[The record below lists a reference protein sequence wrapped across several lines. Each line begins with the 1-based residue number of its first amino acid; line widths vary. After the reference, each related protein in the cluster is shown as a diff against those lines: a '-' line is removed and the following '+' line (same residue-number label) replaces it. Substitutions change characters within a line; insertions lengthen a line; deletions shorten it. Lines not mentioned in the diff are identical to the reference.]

1 VILRPIEVFLSSI
14 VGFQGYFGM
23 KIGEMI
29 WTTCPGVQME
39 INLKNFLGIDDK
51 KNEIINAER
60 KNMKSLSTDPKMP
73 SKEII
78 LVVDDE
84 AGPRES
90 LRMILKPLYEVHTA
104 SGGQEALGLIRN
116 KDIAV
121 VTLDLNMP
129 GLSGIDVLK
138 EIRNLR
144 PDTEVIVITGY
155 GTLKNAQEAIR
166 FGAGDFISKPFNVAD
181 VISIVEKSF
190 ERRSFN
196 LKIKSLVE
204 RIQGLRSTVHD
215 A

>member
-1 VILRPIEVFLSSI
+1 
-14 VGFQGYFGM
+14 
-23 KIGEMI
+23 
-29 WTTCPGVQME
+29 
-39 INLKNFLGIDDK
+39 
-51 KNEIINAER
+51 
-60 KNMKSLSTDPKMP
+60 MKSLSTDPKMP
-73 SKEII
+73 SKETI

-84 AGPRES
+84 SGPRES

-116 KDIAV
+116 KDFAV

-138 EIRNLR
+138 EIRKLK

-155 GTLKNAQEAIR
+155 GTLNNAQEAIR

-181 VISIVEKSF
+181 IISIVSKSF
-190 ERRSFN
+190 ERRSYT
-196 LKIKSLVE
+196 LKINSLIE
-204 RIQGLRSTVHD
+204 RIQSLRSTVQD